1 MNPSGSARA
10 CLLLG
15 LPRMRFLTIAILALV
30 VGCGSTLG
38 TPDGGAG
45 GVPCVRNGVTY
56 RPGAAVPSD
65 DCNGCYC
72 DGNGN
77 GSISCTLIDCPTDA
91 GTCAFDATY
100 RYGQTGGLVAYED
113 VSTLAPP
120 TSYTHERTWRLTD
133 PADVSCAPAMPA
145 CGLEDR
151 YGPSDIMRAIADPDV
166 QAALAAPAPP
176 TYGLDA
182 RPVDGTIFQFRRAD
196 GRGFLAGGTCD
207 RNIGLPGPCV
217 EVPIGITRL
226 ANGLRALDEQQLA
239 DPSCAALR

>member
-1 MNPSGSARA
+1 MR
-10 CLLLG
+10 LLA
-15 LPRMRFLTIAILALV
+15 IAIFGMA

-38 TPDGGAG
+38 SPDGGGAG
-45 GVPCVRNGVTY
+45 GAPCVRDGVTY
-56 RPGAAVPSD
+56 PAGAAVPSG
-65 DCNGCYC
+65 DCNGCFC
-72 DGNGN
+72 AAN
-77 GSISCTLIDCPTDA
+77 GSISCTLINCPTDA
-91 GTCAFDATY
+91 GTCSFDTTY
-100 RYGQTGGLVAYED
+100 SYGETGGLVAYED
-113 VSTLAPP
+113 VATLAPP

-133 PADVSCAPAMPA
+133 PPDVSCAPAMPP

-217 EVPIGITRL
+217 AVPAGITRL
-226 ANGLRALDEQQLA
+226 VNGLRALDEQQLA